1 MKLALQQ
8 LVQSNQYR
16 GYEFED
22 DIFAPRISGEEF
34 WDLLERVAKAC
45 GPLMLLLRLADT
57 NKATLSKLKGT
68 VEWMKLQLTDSG
80 EMSVE
85 DQISAAFHNRAPE
98 LECDV
103 ASAAYVLDPQFVRQ
117 SRQADQS
124 VMDSFWR
131 VSRNVLFITDDT
143 EWRQTRQIIVS
154 ELASFRM
161 QTGGF
166 ACEVYDNVD
175 TCAFWGAAGCHAPTL
190 RRLAFCLCSLPC
202 SSGEAERNWQEV
214 KSNLTKNRNR
224 MGKQKLERAVF
235 VRRFLRMKRAMCFNQ
250 SSDTGFQTW
259 IEEMLKKVS
268 RETDPGGD
276 AQEQEDHAVDARRHI
291 FQDHIEPGEQGKI
304 DGKEPGQ
311 PVVRLT
317 ELKRDH
323 AAKSWLFQKYY
334 RMHFVDKNPEGDG
347 DSAPLEDENEWEH
360 RIILNVV
367 WWRHHGY
374 AVETALKDVGVQD
387 QSLEKYLINDSLHEM
402 IRTSPHNLH
411 TMASRVD
418 DGGPGRVDDG
428 GPGPPSCGPSTTLVV
443 STPTTNSLTMNV

>member
-1 MKLALQQ
+1 MRPQIAEALVWMTDCQKWMTTNKTGPLLQSLCRQHYGTTRSFIYPAETRFGGKLLQMKRFLSMKLALQQ

-34 WDLLERVAKAC
+34 WDLLERVTKAC

-68 VEWMKLQLTDSG
+68 VEWMKLKLTDSG

-202 SSGEAERNWQEV
+202 SSGEAERN
-214 KSNLTKNRNR
+214 
-224 MGKQKLERAVF
+224 
-235 VRRFLRMKRAMCFNQ
+235 
-250 SSDTGFQTW
+250 
-259 IEEMLKKVS
+259 
-268 RETDPGGD
+268 
-276 AQEQEDHAVDARRHI
+276 
-291 FQDHIEPGEQGKI
+291 
-304 DGKEPGQ
+304 
-311 PVVRLT
+311 
-317 ELKRDH
+317 
-323 AAKSWLFQKYY
+323 
-334 RMHFVDKNPEGDG
+334 
-347 DSAPLEDENEWEH
+347 
-360 RIILNVV
+360 
-367 WWRHHGY
+367 
-374 AVETALKDVGVQD
+374 
-387 QSLEKYLINDSLHEM
+387 
-402 IRTSPHNLH
+402 
-411 TMASRVD
+411 
-418 DGGPGRVDDG
+418 
-428 GPGPPSCGPSTTLVV
+428 
-443 STPTTNSLTMNV
+443 